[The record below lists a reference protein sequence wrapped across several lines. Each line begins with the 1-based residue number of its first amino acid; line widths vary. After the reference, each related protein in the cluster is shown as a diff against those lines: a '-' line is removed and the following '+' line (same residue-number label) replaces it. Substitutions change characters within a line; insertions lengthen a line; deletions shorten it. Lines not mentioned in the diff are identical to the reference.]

1 MKVTKASSRTAL
13 RDIDELIELGILE
26 QEEAGGRST
35 SYRQEH
41 FASLEKIKGARPGIG
56 ERLAR
61 YVTYAEDQN
70 ALHDSCTPERPAVR
84 YWADHLK
91 GAIFQGPRN
100 ADKAF
105 ARCSG
110 IVSATR
116 PDV

>member
-1 MKVTKASSRTAL
+1 MLDWLKDKIKQGA
-13 RDIDELIELGILE
+13 D
-26 QEEAGGRST
+26 AGGRILIAKAM
-35 SYRQEH
+35 QEH
-41 FASLEKIKGARPGIG
+41 FASLEKIKGARPGTG

-61 YVTYAEDQN
+61 YVTYGEDQN

-84 YWADHLK
+84 YWVDHLLRRSK

-116 PDV
+116 TDV